1 MTIDT
6 NGFEIGDEVYLA
18 EKRWIKYYPIKDYII
33 GFRVTMLHNKQ
44 NVCAVLERTQPLI
57 HITRLY
63 DNEEE
68 IIRYCDELNSKM

>member
-6 NGFEIGDEVYLA
+6 NGFEIGDKVYLA
-18 EKRWIKYYPIKDYII
+18 EKRWIKYYPTEDYIV
-33 GFRVTMLHNKQ
+33 GFKVMMLHNKQ
-44 NVCAVLERTQPLI
+44 TVCAILEQTHPLI